1 MDARTHIRVSSSPT
15 PLTSSVS
22 TVLEAGST
30 VSEATV
36 VLVAGRHARRAA
48 SSCCSAATCSRSAR
62 LSSSSPHTPA
72 RAGSSRC
79 SAGCRTAQISSA
91 FCCARPMCA
100 WAIAMCCVSSPP
112 PADPGEDLGPPPG
125 KPAILR
131 DVTAAKAP
139 RHRRT
144 FLRRGNLEGPIYEGP
159 TSLPARF
166 HLAVCFKLTRPRGQR
181 KIDVATGV
189 PTARERRK
197 DSRGMADPGGG
208 DVEEA
213 A

>member
-1 MDARTHIRVSSSPT
+1 MRGATHELDRGASYRKSCCAPSLRLSSLPPLALAHGRTHTHSRVFKPNSAHG
-15 PLTSSVS
+15 TSSVS

-91 FCCARPMCA
+91 LCCARPMCA

-159 TSLPARF
+159 TSLPAAST
-166 HLAVCFKLTRPRGQR
+166 LLCV
-181 KIDVATGV
+181 
-189 PTARERRK
+189 
-197 DSRGMADPGGG
+197 SS
-208 DVEEA
+208 
-213 A
+213 

>member
-159 TSLPARF
+159 TSLPLPPCCVFQVDTAS
-166 HLAVCFKLTRPRGQR
+166 RP
-181 KIDVATGV
+181 
-189 PTARERRK
+189 EENRRCN
-197 DSRGMADPGGG
+197 RRANRP
-208 DVEEA
+208 
-213 A
+213 